1 MRNVYILIGG
11 LFTIGYVL
19 SKHSK
24 SMVEL
29 RAYRAKL
36 DKDRRWWQGPMRQKL
51 VDEEMMVDNVN
62 AT

>member
-1 MRNVYILIGG
+1 
-11 LFTIGYVL
+11 
-19 SKHSK
+19 
-24 SMVEL
+24 MVEL